1 MVKKMKCPSLVRK
14 LLPAIALST
23 ALGGCGSTMTPDFGE
38 MSAKY
43 ANTLEQYQINMIFQ
57 NILRSA
63 ANRPVSFLDMPTIN
77 GSGSIGVTPSV
88 SALFTGGAIPY
99 NASYNVIQGGLSYAT
114 PSTSLTLNNTFNFTQ
129 SSLDNSL
136 FWKGYLSEL
145 PRETVKYFSHNHIP
159 KEVILSLVLD
169 EIQIIQPN
177 GKTTE
182 LINNP
187 LRPDHAQFQQ
197 YLYKL
202 IDDGITA
209 VLIDTSEKLGPP
221 LTMEKIT
228 PRFGEKAFTMFKESN
243 IILKQLDKSQN
254 PLYQPIKESSKYKIC
269 INTDKYANF
278 LPTKYYGVTIYCED
292 DKEEDLKRTSVE
304 KKQQPTLILRIRS
317 TNNVFEYLGQVVR
330 AQHAD
335 KPYIVTLPPSAETFN
350 ANKGPLNHNALLIV
364 DKNKPS
370 NKPFAMIDSLEGITY
385 SIPNENNGYSSLAIK
400 LLAQLMSLQKI
411 PGSIPTSPSVLLK

>member
-1 MVKKMKCPSLVRK
+1 MNFHISMQKSLVAS
-14 LLPAIALST
+14 LLLLIIS
-23 ALGGCGSTMTPDFGE
+23 GCSSPLTPDFGQ

-57 NILRSA
+57 NILRSS

-77 GSGSIGVTPSV
+77 GSGSIGVAPSV
-88 SALFTGGAIPY
+88 STLFSGGAIPY
-99 NASYNVIQGGLSYAT
+99 NSSYNVIQGGLSLAT
-114 PSTSLTLNNTFNFTQ
+114 PSASLSLNNTFNFTQ

-136 FWKGYLSEL
+136 FWKGYLTEL
-145 PRETVKYFSHNHIP
+145 PKETVKYFTHNHIP
-159 KEVILSLVLD
+159 KEVILSLLLD
-169 EIQIIQPN
+169 EIQIIQAN

-187 LRPDHAQFQQ
+187 LRPDHVQFQQ

-243 IILKQLDKSQN
+243 ITLKQLDKSQN
-254 PLYQPIKESSKYKIC
+254 PMYQPIQVASKYKIC
-269 INTDKYANF
+269 MSSDKYANF
-278 LPTKYYGVTIYCED
+278 LPTKYFGTTIYCED
-292 DKEEDLKRTSVE
+292 DIEEDLKRTSAE
-304 KKQQPTLILRIRS
+304 KKRQPTLILRIRS

-350 ANKGPLNHNALLIV
+350 TNKGPLNHNALLIV

-370 NKPFAMIDSLEGITY
+370 NKPFAMIETLEGVTY
-385 SIPNENNGYSSLAIK
+385 SIPNESNGYSSLSIK

-411 PGSIPTSPSVLLK
+411 PGSIPASPSVLLK

>member
-1 MVKKMKCPSLVRK
+1 MKPFLKFQSTVVISGLM
-14 LLPAIALST
+14 AILS
-23 ALGGCGSTMTPDFGE
+23 GCSSTLTPDFGE

-57 NILRSA
+57 NILRSS

-77 GSGSIGVTPSV
+77 GSGSIGITPSV

-136 FWKGYLSEL
+136 FWKGYLGEL
-145 PRETVKYFSHNHIP
+145 PKETVKYFSHNHIP
-159 KEVILSLVLD
+159 KEVILSLVVD
-169 EIQIIQPN
+169 EIELIQAN
-177 GKTTE
+177 GKSTV
-182 LINNP
+182 LVNNP
-187 LRPDHAQFQQ
+187 LRPEHAKFQQ

-202 IDDGITA
+202 IDDGLTA
-209 VLIDTSEKLGPP
+209 TLIDTSEKLGPP

-228 PRFGEKAFTMFKESN
+228 PRFGEKAFTMFKDAN
-243 IILKQLDKSQN
+243 ITLKQMDKTQN
-254 PLYQPIKESSKYKIC
+254 PTYQPIQVSSKYKLC
-269 INTDKYANF
+269 INTDNYANF

-292 DKEEDLKRTSVE
+292 DLSDDLKSTSAA
-304 KKQQPTLILRIRS
+304 KKQQSTLIVRIRS
-317 TNNVFEYLGQVVR
+317 TNNVFEYLGQVIR

-335 KPYIVTLPPSAETFN
+335 KPYIVTLPPSANTFN
-350 ANKGPLNHNALLIV
+350 TNRGPLNHNALLIV
-364 DKNKPS
+364 DKDKPTT
-370 NKPFAMIDSLEGITY
+370 KPFAIIEGLDGSTY
-385 SIPNENNGYSSLAIK
+385 SIPNDNNGYSSLAIK

-411 PGSIPTSPSVLLK
+411 PGSIPASPSVLLK

>member
-1 MVKKMKCPSLVRK
+1 MQKSLVAS
-14 LLPAIALST
+14 LLLLIIS
-23 ALGGCGSTMTPDFGE
+23 GCSSPLTPDFGQ

-57 NILRSA
+57 NILRSS

-77 GSGSIGVTPSV
+77 GSGSIGVAPSV
-88 SALFTGGAIPY
+88 STLFSGGAIPY
-99 NASYNVIQGGLSYAT
+99 NSSYNVIQGGLSLAT
-114 PSTSLTLNNTFNFTQ
+114 PSASLSLNNTFNFTQ

-136 FWKGYLSEL
+136 FWKGYLGEL

-159 KEVILSLVLD
+159 KEVILSLLLD
-169 EIQIIQPN
+169 EIQIIQAN
-177 GKTTE
+177 GKTMG

-187 LRPDHAQFQQ
+187 LRPDHAQFQE

-243 IILKQLDKSQN
+243 ITLKQLDKSQN
-254 PLYQPIKESSKYKIC
+254 PLYQPIQVSSKYKVC
-269 INTDKYANF
+269 VSSDKYANF
-278 LPTKYYGVTIYCED
+278 LPTKYFGTTIYCED
-292 DKEEDLKRTSVE
+292 DIEEDLKRTSAE
-304 KKQQPTLILRIRS
+304 KKRQPTLILRIRS

-350 ANKGPLNHNALLIV
+350 TNKGPLNHNALLIV

-370 NKPFAMIDSLEGITY
+370 NKPFAMIESLEGVTY
-385 SIPNENNGYSSLAIK
+385 SIPNESNGYSSLSIK

-411 PGSIPTSPSVLLK
+411 PGSIPASPSVLLK

>member
-1 MVKKMKCPSLVRK
+1 
-14 LLPAIALST
+14 
-23 ALGGCGSTMTPDFGE
+23 
-38 MSAKY
+38 
-43 ANTLEQYQINMIFQ
+43 
-57 NILRSA
+57 
-63 ANRPVSFLDMPTIN
+63 
-77 GSGSIGVTPSV
+77 
-88 SALFTGGAIPY
+88 
-99 NASYNVIQGGLSYAT
+99 VIQGGLSLAT
-114 PSTSLTLNNTFNFTQ
+114 PSASLSLNNTFNFTQ

-136 FWKGYLSEL
+136 FWKGYLGEL

-159 KEVILSLVLD
+159 KEVILSLLLD
-169 EIQIIQPN
+169 EIQIIQAN
-177 GKTTE
+177 GKTMG

-187 LRPDHAQFQQ
+187 LRPDHAQFQE

-243 IILKQLDKSQN
+243 ITLKQLDKSQN
-254 PLYQPIKESSKYKIC
+254 PMYQPIQVSSKYKIC
-269 INTDKYANF
+269 MSSDKYANF
-278 LPTKYYGVTIYCED
+278 LPTKYFGTTIYCED
-292 DKEEDLKRTSVE
+292 DTEEDLKRTSAE
-304 KKQQPTLILRIRS
+304 KKRQPTLILRIRS

-350 ANKGPLNHNALLIV
+350 TNKGPLNHNALLIV

-370 NKPFAMIDSLEGITY
+370 NKPFAMIESLEGVTY
-385 SIPNENNGYSSLAIK
+385 SIPNESNGYSSLSIK

-411 PGSIPTSPSVLLK
+411 PGSIPASPSVLLK

>member
-1 MVKKMKCPSLVRK
+1 MKKSLVAS
-14 LLPAIALST
+14 LLLLIIS
-23 ALGGCGSTMTPDFGE
+23 GCSSPLTPDFGQ

-57 NILRSA
+57 NILRSS

-77 GSGSIGVTPSV
+77 GSGSIGVAPSV
-88 SALFTGGAIPY
+88 SALFSGGAIPY
-99 NASYNVIQGGLSYAT
+99 NSSYNVIQGGLSLAT
-114 PSTSLTLNNTFNFTQ
+114 PSASLSLNNTFNFTQ

-136 FWKGYLSEL
+136 FWKGYLGEL

-159 KEVILSLVLD
+159 KEVILSLLLD
-169 EIQIIQPN
+169 EIQIIQAN
-177 GKTTE
+177 GKTMG

-243 IILKQLDKSQN
+243 ITLKQLDKSQN
-254 PLYQPIKESSKYKIC
+254 PLYQPIQVSSKYKIC
-269 INTDKYANF
+269 MSSDKYANF
-278 LPTKYYGVTIYCED
+278 LPTQYFGITIYCED
-292 DKEEDLKRTSVE
+292 NIEEDLKRTSVE
-304 KKQQPTLILRIRS
+304 KKRQPTLILRVRS

-330 AQHAD
+330 AQHAN

-350 ANKGPLNHNALLIV
+350 TNKGPLNHNALLIV

-370 NKPFAMIDSLEGITY
+370 NKPFAMIETLEGVTY
-385 SIPNENNGYSSLAIK
+385 SIPNESNGYSSLSIK

-411 PGSIPTSPSVLLK
+411 PGSIPASPSVLLK

>member
-1 MVKKMKCPSLVRK
+1 MKPFLKFQRIAVISGLM
-14 LLPAIALST
+14 AALS
-23 ALGGCGSTMTPDFGE
+23 GCGSTLTPDFGE

-57 NILRSA
+57 NILRSSE
-63 ANRPVSFLDMPTIN
+63 NRPVSFLDMPTIN

-99 NASYNVIQGGLSYAT
+99 NANYNVIQGGLSYAT

-136 FWKGYLSEL
+136 FWKGYLGEL
-145 PRETVKYFSHNHIP
+145 PKETVKYFSHNHIP
-159 KEVILSLVLD
+159 KEVILSLVVD
-169 EIQIIQPN
+169 EIEIIQAD
-177 GKTTE
+177 GKSKI

-187 LRPDHAQFQQ
+187 LRPDHVQFQQ

-202 IDDGITA
+202 IDEGFTA
-209 VLIDTSEKLGPP
+209 SLIDTSEKLGPP

-228 PRFGEKAFTMFKESN
+228 PRFGEKAFTMFKDTN
-243 IILKQLDKSQN
+243 ITLKQMDKSQN
-254 PLYQPIKESSKYKIC
+254 PTYQPIQVSSKYKLC
-269 INTDKYANF
+269 MNTDNYANF
-278 LPTKYYGVTIYCED
+278 LPTKYYGGTIYCED
-292 DKEEDLKRTSVE
+292 DLAEDLKRTSAA
-304 KKQQPTLILRIRS
+304 KKRQPTLIVRIRS
-317 TNNVFEYLGQVVR
+317 TNNVFEYLGQVIR

-335 KPYIVTLPPSAETFN
+335 KPYIVTLPPSPSTFN
-350 ANKGPLNHNALLIV
+350 TNRGPLNQNALLIV
-364 DKNKPS
+364 DKDKPS
-370 NKPFAMIDSLEGITY
+370 IKPFAIIEGLDGSTY
-385 SIPNENNGYSSLAIK
+385 SIPSENNGYSSLAIK

>member
-1 MVKKMKCPSLVRK
+1 
-14 LLPAIALST
+14 
-23 ALGGCGSTMTPDFGE
+23 
-38 MSAKY
+38 
-43 ANTLEQYQINMIFQ
+43 
-57 NILRSA
+57 
-63 ANRPVSFLDMPTIN
+63 
-77 GSGSIGVTPSV
+77 
-88 SALFTGGAIPY
+88 
-99 NASYNVIQGGLSYAT
+99 VIQGGLSLAT
-114 PSTSLTLNNTFNFTQ
+114 PSASLSLNNTFNFTQ

-136 FWKGYLSEL
+136 FWKGYLGEL

-159 KEVILSLVLD
+159 KEVILSLLLD
-169 EIQIIQPN
+169 EIQIIQAN

-243 IILKQLDKSQN
+243 ITLKQLDKSQN
-254 PLYQPIKESSKYKIC
+254 PLYQPIQVSSKYKIC
-269 INTDKYANF
+269 MSSDKYANF
-278 LPTKYYGVTIYCED
+278 LPTQYFGITIYCED
-292 DKEEDLKRTSVE
+292 NIEEDLKRTSAE
-304 KKQQPTLILRIRS
+304 KKRQPTLILRVRS
-317 TNNVFEYLGQVVR
+317 TNNVFEYLGQVVS

-350 ANKGPLNHNALLIV
+350 TNKGPLNHNALLIV

-370 NKPFAMIDSLEGITY
+370 NKPFAMIETLEGVTY
-385 SIPNENNGYSSLAIK
+385 SIPNESNGYSSLSIK

-411 PGSIPTSPSVLLK
+411 PGSIPASPSVLLK

>member
-1 MVKKMKCPSLVRK
+1 MSFHTSMKKSLVAS
-14 LLPAIALST
+14 LLLLIIS
-23 ALGGCGSTMTPDFGE
+23 GCSSPLTPDFGQ

-57 NILRSA
+57 NILRSS

-77 GSGSIGVTPSV
+77 GSGSIGVAPSV
-88 SALFTGGAIPY
+88 SALFSGGAIPY
-99 NASYNVIQGGLSYAT
+99 NSSYNVIQGGLSLAT
-114 PSTSLTLNNTFNFTQ
+114 PSASLSLNNTFNFTQ

-136 FWKGYLSEL
+136 FWKGYLGEL

-159 KEVILSLVLD
+159 KEVILSLLLD
-169 EIQIIQPN
+169 EIQIIQAN
-177 GKTTE
+177 GKTMG

-243 IILKQLDKSQN
+243 ITLKQLDKSQN
-254 PLYQPIKESSKYKIC
+254 PLYQPIQVSSKYKIC
-269 INTDKYANF
+269 MSSDKYANF
-278 LPTKYYGVTIYCED
+278 LPTQYFGITIYCED
-292 DKEEDLKRTSVE
+292 NIEEDLKRTSVE
-304 KKQQPTLILRIRS
+304 KKRQPTLILRVRS

-330 AQHAD
+330 AQHAN

-350 ANKGPLNHNALLIV
+350 TNKGPLNHNALLIV

-370 NKPFAMIDSLEGITY
+370 NKPFAMIETLEGVTY
-385 SIPNENNGYSSLAIK
+385 SIPNESNGYSSLSIK

-411 PGSIPTSPSVLLK
+411 PGSIPASPSVLLK